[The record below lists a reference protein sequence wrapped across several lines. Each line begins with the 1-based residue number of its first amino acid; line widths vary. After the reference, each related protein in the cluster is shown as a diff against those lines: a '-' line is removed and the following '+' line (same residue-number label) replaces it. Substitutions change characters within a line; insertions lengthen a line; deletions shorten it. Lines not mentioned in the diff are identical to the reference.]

1 LPPLIAVALNGYVSV
16 MSDEPTVAPDDPY
29 LSTVETAPAVIPAEA
44 DEGEITA
51 AESRAK
57 ADPDSPAG
65 PDADTAESEFT
76 DPSAQPPA

>member
-1 LPPLIAVALNGYVSV
+1 
-16 MSDEPTVAPDDPY
+16 MTDERTAAPSEDSH

-65 PDADTAESEFT
+65 PDADTSGDEFT

>member
-1 LPPLIAVALNGYVSV
+1 
-16 MSDEPTVAPDDPY
+16 MTDEHRAAPSEESHR
-29 LSTVETAPAVIPAEA
+29 STTETAPAVIPAEA

-65 PDADTAESEFT
+65 PNADASGEEFT

>member
-1 LPPLIAVALNGYVSV
+1 
-16 MSDEPTVAPDDPY
+16 MSDEQSVAPSDPD

-65 PDADTAESEFT
+65 PNADTSEDEFT